1 MLTIINCEHYF
12 LAGLVRGIV
21 YILYSKNI
29 DRYYIGSTKD
39 LDVRIDLHLKK
50 KFISSYT
57 TNADDWE
64 VYLAFETENISIA
77 TKIECHIKR
86 MQSRVYIEN
95 LKRYPEMIEKLLKKY
110 KN

>member
-1 MLTIINCEHYF
+1 M
-12 LAGLVRGIV
+12 RGIV
-21 YILYSKNI
+21 YILYSKTI

-39 LDVRIDLHLKK
+39 LNIRIDLHLNK
-50 KFISSYT
+50 KFITSYT

-64 VYLAFETENISIA
+64 IYLAFETENISTA
-77 TKIECHIKR
+77 TKVERHIKR
-86 MQSRVYIEN
+86 MKSRVYIEN